1 MAEGLL
7 SGKVALITGGGQGVG
22 FGIAT
27 AFAGAGA
34 KLAITGRDAEKIE
47 RAATQLRQLGAEVLT
62 IPGDVRQRASAAA
75 SVTKT
80 VERFGH
86 LDVLVNNAQS
96 SVPGTPLE
104 EIDDATIALTLES
117 GLLGTMYHMQA
128 AFAHM
133 KGRGGSIINFGSR
146 TGTVGEAGFG
156 IYAAT
161 KEGIRGL
168 SRVAAREWGQHNIR
182 VNVICPAALSE
193 AAKKFLAENPE
204 QEKYYISI
212 VPLRRLGDPARDIGP
227 VAVFLA
233 SDEARYVTGQTIN
246 AEGGMTMF

>member
-1 MAEGLL
+1 MAQGSLTD
-7 SGKVALITGGGQGVG
+7 KVALITGAGQGVG

-34 KLAITGRDAEKIE
+34 KLAITGRDAEKLE
-47 RAATQLRQLGAEVLT
+47 RAAKQLRDLGAEVLT
-62 IPGDVRQRASAAA
+62 IPGDVRQRASAEA
-75 SVTKT
+75 SVAKT
-80 VERFGH
+80 IDRYGR

-104 EIDDATIALTLES
+104 AIDDTTIALTLES

-128 AFAHM
+128 AFPHM
-133 KGRGGSIINFGSR
+133 KSRGGSIINFGSR

-193 AAKKFLAENPE
+193 AAKKYLAENPD
-204 QEKYYISI
+204 QEKHYISI
-212 VPLRRLGDPARDIGP
+212 VPLRRLGDPERDIGP